1 MQLKSLPELL
11 RAAATSSPSS
21 CLIIYEPGNIETHRK
36 ISYQDLLAQAEDN
49 SSIIQRLDGFERGK
63 PILIHLDEHLDSFIW
78 FWAILVAGAIPTPT
92 ATFSNIPEQRK
103 KHVEG
108 LARVLGH
115 PLCIT
120 RTKLLPL
127 FDGQRDLKIH
137 TIESLVSDANC
148 FLDQAVSQPSEQQ
161 KDDLAM
167 LMLTSGSTGTPK
179 AVRLRH
185 KQVLAAVKGKLALRD
200 HTAGK
205 PFLNWIGLDHV
216 ASIVEIHLTA
226 MYLGV
231 DQVHVH
237 APDLLAN
244 PLELLELLSKHKV
257 ARTFAPNFFIAKLV
271 TALHSRQNNECNM
284 SLDLSHLTWF
294 GSGGEAND
302 LEICTSLA
310 KSLAMYGAPGDVIV
324 PGFGMTETCAG
335 SIYNIDCPNC
345 DVKNQRTFASLGQC
359 IPGMEMRVALQ
370 LEDYGVD
377 LATKPGDLEVRGPM
391 VFDGYYNNRKATA
404 EAFTVDGWF
413 KTGDQATIDWDG
425 NLNLVGRK
433 KETVNINGV
442 KHSPQDI
449 ETLVEQ
455 ALSPQ
460 IIRTS
465 CFPCRPPKSQ
475 TEQICVA
482 VVLANPDSDAKELAN
497 VKDTIVQSVML
508 HTGARPYV
516 LLLSDEQQLPKST
529 LGKILKTKMR
539 SMLEEGAFASQ
550 IETHEKI
557 IQEYRRASPQ
567 VSSTPAERLLLDDFC
582 IILGTDFQS
591 WGVEVPI
598 FDAGMTS
605 VDLIRL
611 KQRIDSRIES
621 EIPLTLLMLNPTARS
636 MATALEDLS
645 KPKTYDPV
653 VVLKKDGE
661 KAPLWLVH
669 PGVGEILVF
678 LGLSK
683 LMDDRPVYALRARGF
698 DGDPYFSTIDEAVTT
713 YYTAIKQRQPKGPY
727 AIAGYSFGTMLAF
740 EISKRLE
747 LSSDSSNEVAFL
759 GSFNLPPHIKWRMR
773 QLDWTACLLHL
784 CYFLDLIPESRSQ
797 ELIPQLRCEANDA
810 ALAYVLGIVD
820 TARMQELSMTS
831 TELGNWASLAYAMQ
845 AMAVDYDPSGSV
857 NSMDVFYAHPLRTA
871 ARCKE
876 EWLEQHLS
884 KWAEFCRTE
893 PHFHDVEGA
902 HYTMLSAEYVE
913 SFAGKLK
920 QVLKARGL

>member
-1 MQLKSLPELL
+1 MHLQSLPALL
-11 RAAATSSPSS
+11 KAAATSSPSN
-21 CLIIYEPGNIETHRK
+21 CLIIYEPGSTESHRK
-36 ISYQDLLAQAEDN
+36 ISYQDLLAQAEYN
-49 SSIIQRLDGFERGK
+49 SSILQRLDGFEKGK

-78 FWAILVAGAIPTPT
+78 FWAVLIAEAIPTPT
-92 ATFSNIPEQRK
+92 ATFSNIPEQRQ
-103 KHVEG
+103 KHIEG
-108 LARVLGH
+108 LANLLGH
-115 PLCIT
+115 PICVT

-127 FDGQRDLKIH
+127 FEGQKELRIH
-137 TIESLVSDANC
+137 TIESLLSHADYFLNQTVSR
-148 FLDQAVSQPSEQQ
+148 PSRSR

-185 KQVLAAVKGKLALRD
+185 KQVLAAVFGKLALRD
-200 HTAGK
+200 HAAGK

-244 PLELLELLSKHKV
+244 PLSFLTLLSRHEIT
-257 ARTFAPNFFIAKLV
+257 RTFAPNFFMAKLV
-271 TALHSRQNNECNM
+271 IALRSERSDEREKAF
-284 SLDLSHLTWF
+284 DLSHLSWF

-302 LEICTSLA
+302 LETCTSLSELLTA
-310 KSLAMYGAPGDVIV
+310 YGAPNDVIV

-335 SIYNIDCPNC
+335 SIYNIECPAC
-345 DVKNQRTFASLGQC
+345 DVRHQRTFASVGEC
-359 IPGMEMRVALQ
+359 IPGMEIRVALQ
-370 LEDYGVD
+370 LDSPD
-377 LATKPGDLEVRGPM
+377 ALDSTTKAGDLEVRGLM
-391 VFDGYYNNRKATA
+391 VFDGYYNNTKATA
-404 EAFTVDGWF
+404 EAFTADGWF
-413 KTGDQATIDWDG
+413 KTGDQGTIDSDG

-433 KETVNINGV
+433 KEAMNINGV

-455 ALSPQ
+455 ALPTQ
-460 IIRTS
+460 VTRVS
-465 CFPCRPPKSQ
+465 CFPYRPPKAQ

-482 VVLANPDSDAKELAN
+482 VVLANSNSDAKEVVDIN
-497 VKDTIVQSVML
+497 DTIVKSAML
-508 HTGARPYV
+508 HTGTRPYV
-516 LLLSDEQQLPKST
+516 LLLSNEQQLPKST

-539 SMLEEGAFASQ
+539 SMLEEGVFASQ
-550 IETHEKI
+550 IEANEQI
-557 IQEYRRASPQ
+557 IQDYRKASPQ
-567 VSSTPAERLLLDDFC
+567 VSSTSAERLLLDDFS
-582 IILGTDFQS
+582 ITLGIDFRS
-591 WGVEVPI
+591 WGVEIPI

-605 VDLIRL
+605 IDLVRL
-611 KQRIDSRIES
+611 KQRIENRTGL

-636 MATALEDLS
+636 IATALENLS
-645 KPKTYDPV
+645 RPKAYDPV
-653 VVLKKDGE
+653 VPLKQDGE
-661 KAPLWLVH
+661 KTPLWLVH

-683 LMDDRPVYALRARGF
+683 CMDDRPVYALRARGF
-698 DGDPYFSTIDEAVTT
+698 DGDPYFSSIDEAVTT
-713 YYTAIKQRQPKGPY
+713 YYTAIKQRQPQGPY

-747 LSSDSSNEVAFL
+747 LGGDSSEVAFL

-784 CYFLDLIPESRSQ
+784 CYFLDLLPESRSQ
-797 ELIPQLRCEANDA
+797 ELIPQLQGDA
-810 ALAYVLGIVD
+810 KDSVLAYILSIVD
-820 TARMQELSMTS
+820 TARMQQLSMSATELS
-831 TELGNWASLAYAMQ
+831 NWASLAHAMQ

-857 NSMDVFYAHPLRTA
+857 KSMDVFYAHPLRTA
-871 ARCKE
+871 APSKE

-893 PHFHDVEGA
+893 PQFHDVEGA
-902 HYTMLSAEYVE
+902 HYTMLSAEHVE

-920 QVLKARGL
+920 QVLQARGL